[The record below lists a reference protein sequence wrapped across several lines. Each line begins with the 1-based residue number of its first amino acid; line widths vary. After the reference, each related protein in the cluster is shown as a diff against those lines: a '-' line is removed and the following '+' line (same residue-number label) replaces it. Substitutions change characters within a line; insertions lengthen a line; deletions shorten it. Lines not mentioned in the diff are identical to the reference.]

1 MCTILLHTV
10 VWYSTKISEQLILR
24 NIVCRIV
31 CPTVPIHTIIFD
43 ATMRTRSVFQNCRSF
58 ISRPPVIV
66 VEANQRISCRNNA
79 RIAAYIGDSRLGRTR
94 PQGPGLGIRC
104 FELGGVAMSRNLF
117 SSDSSASSPSMTKE
131 EAGRKAFDRSNAA
144 IMRNERL
151 ERLLQ
156 VVDHTEGGDEVGDV
170 NDNENGNGTQHTTH
184 RVTSSLATLLAH
196 AGIESMGK
204 ENVPMSP
211 PLHTATTYTR
221 PPDGIYKD
229 G

>member
-1 MCTILLHTV
+1 
-10 VWYSTKISEQLILR
+10 
-24 NIVCRIV
+24 
-31 CPTVPIHTIIFD
+31 
-43 ATMRTRSVFQNCRSF
+43 MRTRSILQNCRS
-58 ISRPPVIV
+58 I
-66 VEANQRISCRNNA
+66 VEANPRISCCSNNA
-79 RIAAYIGDSRLGRTR
+79 RIAAYSSDSCLGRTWL
-94 PQGPGLGIRC
+94 PGSRTGYRFL
-104 FELGGVAMSRNLF
+104 ELGGVAMWRNLF
-117 SSDSSASSPSMTKE
+117 SSDSTVSSPSMTKE
-131 EAGRKAFDRSNAA
+131 EAGRKAFDRSNAI

-156 VVDHTEGGDEVGDV
+156 AVDHTEGGDEVGAENR
-170 NDNENGNGTQHTTH
+170 NDNANGTQHTTP